1 MKLKMQSLVLTA
13 DGLQLADTPMPPLM
27 PGDVRIEVRSVGICG
42 TDLAIWKGDYEA
54 PLPLIL
60 GHEIAGAVHESSVPE
75 LVPGTTV
82 TTEIDL
88 SCGRCWYCRTGAR
101 NHCADKDVL
110 GITRDGGLSEY
121 LSVPAD
127 LVHPLPSGVD
137 VVSGTFVEPLA
148 SAIKTASDSRAE
160 EGEPVL
166 IIGSGKIALLLAQVY
181 DADGADVFIVG
192 RNRWQLGLARQLGL
206 LSTMDINDDWKKKIM
221 AATHGVGPRIVVEAT
236 GNTAGIAMAF
246 DVVRN
251 GGIVNLK
258 SMHGLDYQLNPT
270 AIVNK
275 ELTIHGASRGPYDKA
290 IEMLQKGR
298 IEVKRLVSESFRLED
313 GAKAFEHADQPSVT
327 KVVINI

>member
-1 MKLKMQSLVLTA
+1 MQSLVLTA
-13 DGLQLADTPMPPLM
+13 DGLQIADTPMPALM

-42 TDLAIWKGDYEA
+42 TDLAIWKGDYDV
-54 PLPLIL
+54 PLPLVL

-88 SCGRCWYCRTGAR
+88 SCGRCWYCRTGTR
-101 NHCADKDVL
+101 HHCAEKDVL
-110 GITRDGGLSEY
+110 GLTRDGGLSEY
-121 LSVPAD
+121 ISVPAD

-137 VVSGTFVEPLA
+137 IVSGTFAEPLA
-148 SAIKTASDSRAE
+148 SAIKTLSDSPAE
-160 EGEPVL
+160 ESEPVL

-181 DADGADVFIVG
+181 DASGADVFIVG

-206 LSTMDINDDWKKKIM
+206 LGTMDISSDDWKKKIL
-221 AATHGVGPRIVVEAT
+221 AATHGVGPRIVIEAT
-236 GNTAGIAMAF
+236 GNTDGIAMAF

-258 SMHGLDYQLNPT
+258 SMHGLNYQLNPT
-270 AIVNK
+270 VIVNK
-275 ELTIHGASRGPYDKA
+275 ELTIHGASRGPYNEA
-290 IEMLQKGR
+290 LEMLQSGR
-298 IEVKRLVSESFRLED
+298 IEVKRLVSKMFRLEE
-313 GAKAFEHADQPSVT
+313 GAKAFDYASQPSVT

>member
-13 DGLQLADTPMPPLM
+13 DGLQIADTPIPPMM

-42 TDLAIWKGDYEA
+42 TDIAIWKGDYEA
-54 PLPLIL
+54 PLPIVL
-60 GHEIAGAVHESSVPE
+60 GHEIAGAVHESSVPD

-82 TTEIDL
+82 TTEIDI
-88 SCGRCWYCRTGAR
+88 SCGRCWYCRSGTR
-101 NHCADKDVL
+101 HHCAEKEVL
-110 GITRDGGLSEY
+110 GINRDGGLSEY
-121 LSVPAD
+121 ISVPAD
-127 LVHPLPSGVD
+127 LLHTLPEGVD
-137 VVSGTFVEPLA
+137 VLSGTFVEPLA
-148 SAIKTASDSRAE
+148 SAIKTVSDSPAD

-181 DADGADVFIVG
+181 DASGADVFIVG

-206 LSTMDINDDWKKKIM
+206 SSTMDINTDWRSKVLD
-221 AATHGVGPRIVVEAT
+221 ATHGVGPRIVVEAT
-236 GNTAGIAMAF
+236 GNTDGIDMAF

-258 SMHGLDYQLNPT
+258 SMHGLDYQFDPT

-275 ELTIHGASRGPYDKA
+275 EITILGASRGPYAEA

-298 IEVKRLVSESFRLED
+298 IEVKRLISKEFRLEE

>member
-1 MKLKMQSLVLTA
+1 MQALVLTA
-13 DGLQLADTPMPPLM
+13 DGLQIADTPLPPLM

-42 TDLAIWKGDYEA
+42 TDIAIWKGDYEV
-54 PLPLIL
+54 PLPIVL

-101 NHCADKDVL
+101 HHCADKDIL
-110 GITRDGGLSEY
+110 GITRDGGLSEFI
-121 LSVPAD
+121 SVPAD
-127 LVHPLPSGVD
+127 LIHPLPAGVD
-137 VVSGTFVEPLA
+137 VASATFTEPLA
-148 SAIKTASDSRAE
+148 SAIKTVSDSPAE

-181 DADGADVFIVG
+181 DASGADVHILG

-206 LSTMDINDDWKKKIM
+206 LSTMDINSDDWKKKIL

-236 GNTAGIAMAF
+236 GNTDGIAMAL
-246 DVVRN
+246 DIVRN

-258 SMHGLDYQLNPT
+258 SMHGLDYKFYPT

-290 IEMLQKGR
+290 LDMLQSGR
-298 IEVKRLVSESFRLED
+298 IEVKRLISKTFHLEE
-313 GAKAFEHADQPSVT
+313 GAKAFEYADQPSVT